1 MSKLRVKSPG
11 VFEKFDAIIE
21 AKAEALEA
29 LDLVTIF
36 SSFAW
41 LQHVPN

>member
-1 MSKLRVKSPG
+1 MSKLWVQNEG
-11 VFEKFDAIIE
+11 VFEKFEAIIE
-21 AKAEALEA
+21 AKSESLDA

-41 LQHVPN
+41 LQFVP